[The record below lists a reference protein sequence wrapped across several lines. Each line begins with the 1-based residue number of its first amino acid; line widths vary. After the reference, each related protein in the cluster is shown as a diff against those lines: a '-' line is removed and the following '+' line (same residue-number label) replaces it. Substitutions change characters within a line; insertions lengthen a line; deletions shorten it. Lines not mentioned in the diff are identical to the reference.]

1 MKVLVIVAHPN
12 IEESIMNRTWV
23 GELKKHSEITVHELY
38 KEYPDEKIDIER
50 EQMLCEE
57 HERIVWQFPF
67 YWYSSPPLLKKW
79 QDEVLTHGW
88 AYGSEGNKLHNKE
101 LILAVSTGSAKERYQ
116 AGGRNQY
123 SMSELLKP
131 FQATSNLIGTKFLPA
146 FIFNGTYT
154 ASEEQIKES
163 AKAYVDYILAR
174 DSSEWVN

>member
-12 IEESIMNRTWV
+12 IEESIVNRTWL
-23 GELKKHSEITVHELY
+23 GELKKHPAVTVHELY
-38 KEYPDEKIDIER
+38 KQYPDEKIDIER
-50 EQMLCEE
+50 EQRLCEE
-57 HERIVWQFPF
+57 HDRIVWQFPF

-88 AYGSEGNKLHNKE
+88 AYGSNGNKLHNKE
-101 LILAVSTGSAKERYQ
+101 LILAVSTGSPKERYQ
-116 AGGRNQY
+116 AGGRNNY

-154 ASEEQIKES
+154 ANDEEIIKS
-163 AKAYVDYILAR
+163 AKAYVDYIFTK
-174 DSSEWVN
+174 DVFQ

>member
-12 IEESIMNRTWV
+12 IEESIMNQTWI

-174 DSSEWVN
+174 DISEWVN

>member
-12 IEESIMNRTWV
+12 IEGSTVNRTWIK
-23 GELKKHSEITVHELY
+23 ELKKHSEITVHELY
-38 KEYPDEKIDIER
+38 KQYPDEKIDVER
-50 EQMLCEE
+50 EQRLCEE

-88 AYGSEGNKLHNKE
+88 AYGSNGNKFHHKD
-101 LILAVSTGSAKERYQ
+101 LILAVSTGSAKERYR

-131 FQATSNLIGTKFLPA
+131 FQATSNLIGTKFLPS
-146 FIFNGTYT
+146 FVFNGTY
-154 ASEEQIKES
+154 AAIEEEIQES
-163 AKAYVDYILAR
+163 ARAYVNHILAT
-174 DSSEWVN
+174 DIFE

>member
-12 IEESIMNRTWV
+12 IEESTVNRIWIK
-23 GELKKHSEITVHELY
+23 ELQKHPEITVHELY
-38 KEYPDEKIDIER
+38 NHYPDEKIDIEK
-50 EQMLCEE
+50 EQKLCEE

-88 AYGSEGNKLHNKE
+88 AYGSNGDKLHNKE
-101 LILAVSTGSAKERYQ
+101 LILSVTTGSAKDKYQ
-116 AGGRNQY
+116 AGGRNHY

-154 ASEEQIKES
+154 ATDKKIKDS
-163 AKAYVDYILAR
+163 AKAYANYILAR
-174 DSSEWVN
+174 DIFE

>member
-12 IEESIMNRTWV
+12 IEESTMNRTWIK
-23 GELKKHSEITVHELY
+23 ELKKHPEITVNELY
-38 KEYPDEKIDIER
+38 KQYPDEKIDVER
-50 EQMLCEE
+50 EQKLCEE

-88 AYGSEGNKLHNKE
+88 AYGSNGGKLHNKE
-101 LILAVSTGSAKERYQ
+101 LILAVTTGSAKERYQ
-116 AGGRNQY
+116 AGGRNNY

-154 ASEEQIKES
+154 AIDKEINKS
-163 AKAYVDYILAR
+163 AKAYVNYILAR
-174 DSSEWVN
+174 DIFE

>member
-12 IEESIMNRTWV
+12 IEESIMNRTWL
-23 GELKKHSEITVHELY
+23 GELMKHPNITVHELY
-38 KEYPDEKIDIER
+38 KQYPDEIIEIER
-50 EQMLCEE
+50 EQRLCEE

-88 AYGSEGNKLHNKE
+88 AYGSKGNKLHNKE

-154 ASEEQIKES
+154 AIDEEIKES
-163 AKAYVDYILAR
+163 AKVYVNYILAK
-174 DSSEWVN
+174 DIFV

>member
-12 IEESIMNRTWV
+12 IEESVVNRTWLE
-23 GELKKHSEITVHELY
+23 ELKKHPNITINELY
-38 KEYPDEKIDIER
+38 KEYPDERIDIER
-50 EQMLCEE
+50 EQKLCEE
-57 HERIVWQFPF
+57 HDRIVWQFPF

-79 QDEVLTHGW
+79 LDEVLTHDW
-88 AYGSEGNKLHNKE
+88 AYGSKGDKLHGKD

-154 ASEEQIKES
+154 AIDEEIKES
-163 AKAYVDYILAR
+163 AQVYVNHILSR
-174 DSSEWVN
+174 DIFE

>member
-12 IEESIMNRTWV
+12 MEESIVNRTWI

-38 KEYPDEKIDIER
+38 KQYPDEKIDIEK
-50 EQMLCEE
+50 EQRLCEE

-88 AYGSEGNKLHNKE
+88 AYGSNGNKLHNKE
-101 LILAVSTGSAKERYQ
+101 LILAVTTGSAKERYQ
-116 AGGRNQY
+116 AGGRNNY
-123 SMSELLKP
+123 AMSELLKP

-146 FIFNGTYT
+146 FIFNGTYN
-154 ASEEQIKES
+154 AIDEEIKES
-163 AKAYVDYILAR
+163 AKAYVNYILAR
-174 DSSEWVN
+174 DIFE

>member
-12 IEESIMNRTWV
+12 IEESVVNRTWLE
-23 GELKKHSEITVHELY
+23 ELKKHPNITINELY
-38 KEYPDEKIDIER
+38 KEYPDERIDVER
-50 EQMLCEE
+50 EQRLCEE
-57 HERIVWQFPF
+57 HDRIVWQFPF

-79 QDEVLTHGW
+79 LDEVLTHNW
-88 AYGSEGNKLHNKE
+88 AYGSKGDKLHGKE

-154 ASEEQIKES
+154 AIDEEIKES
-163 AKAYVDYILAR
+163 AQAYVNHIFSR
-174 DSSEWVN
+174 DIFE